1 MSETWTKQGHLE
13 KCSNEK
19 LPTSSWLMTEPS
31 STANF
36 TSTLSNVN
44 NVKISDLREFLV
56 TLLFSTH
63 CFHPKIIWKKLQDH
77 EKIHGGDNLKKI
89 SSSSFFP
96 FSPSTLKM
104 FKVKNKKLDQIMSQ
118 LLAFSKWLTCI
129 LDTRSWLVEQF
140 EYVLRYFF
148 IIVNNDKLLV
158 AF

>member
-1 MSETWTKQGHLE
+1 MTDLFTCQRHVRGILSSLASCPWTKQGYLE

-31 STANF
+31 STADF
-36 TSTLSNVN
+36 ASTLSNVN
-44 NVKISDLREFLV
+44 NVKISDLLEFLV

-96 FSPSTLKM
+96 FSPPTLQNYIWM
-104 FKVKNKKLDQIMSQ
+104 ATFLWSF
-118 LLAFSKWLTCI
+118 L
-129 LDTRSWLVEQF
+129 
-140 EYVLRYFF
+140 
-148 IIVNNDKLLV
+148 
-158 AF
+158 